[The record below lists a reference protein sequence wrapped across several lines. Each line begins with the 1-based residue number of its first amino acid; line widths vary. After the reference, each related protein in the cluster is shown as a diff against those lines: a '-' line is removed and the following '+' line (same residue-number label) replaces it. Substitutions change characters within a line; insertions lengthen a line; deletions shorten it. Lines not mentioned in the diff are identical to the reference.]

1 MQILPKITV
10 LALVCVLVAACG
22 GQPAATAGPTEASR
36 ARLAEVLAAQ
46 PATVKARYPYR
57 HPQQTLEFIGVEPG
71 MTVVEVLPG
80 SLWYTNILLPY
91 LGPEGHLIGAD
102 YPVALLENF
111 PWASAEMLAKKRAWV
126 QTWTAERE
134 AARQPDDARVSAFQI
149 GIMPGAF
156 HGKADVVLFLR
167 AQHNLARFPEQPFLR
182 DALRNAW
189 DALKPGGIVGV
200 VQHRAPESASDSF
213 ASGSNGYL
221 KQSFVIAQML
231 AAGFELV
238 ATSEI
243 NANPADQP
251 GAGDNVWRLPPSL
264 RLPKGST
271 ATREEMQA
279 IGESD
284 RMTLKFRKPLTAT

>member
-1 MQILPKITV
+1 MIRID
-10 LALVCVLVAACG
+10 ARLVVVVAGVMLLAACG
-22 GQPAATAGPTEASR
+22 GNAPATSNAAS

-46 PATVKARYPYR
+46 PDAVKQRYRYR
-57 HPQQTLEFIGVEPG
+57 HPQETLEFIGVEPG

-80 SLWYTNILLPY
+80 SLWYTNILLDY
-91 LGPEGHLIGAD
+91 LGDNGHLIGVD

-111 PWASAEMLAKKRAWV
+111 SWVSEEMLAKKRVWV
-126 QTWTAERE
+126 TTWVADRN
-134 AARQPDDARVSAFQI
+134 AARQPDDARVSAFQV
-149 GIMPGAF
+149 GSMPAAF
-156 HGKADVVLFLR
+156 HGVADVVLFFR
-167 AQHNLARFPEQPFLR
+167 AQHNLARFSDQPYLQ
-182 DALRNAW
+182 DALQNAW

-200 VQHRAPESASDSF
+200 VQHRAPESADDSV
-213 ASGSNGYL
+213 ADGSNGYL
-221 KQSFVIAQML
+221 KQSFVIERML

-251 GAGDNVWRLPPSL
+251 QAGDSVWRLPPSL

-271 ATREEMQA
+271 ATKEAMQA

-284 RMTLKFRKPLTAT
+284 RMTLKFRKPLTAV